1 MKNKN
6 GTDDVPGDVV
16 RSRNPEPTANYLL
29 LFISASIGQHWTS
42 FGLRIDSIIQWW
54 CWCWWWL
61 NDAMVMVSIFC
72 SWYSLYFVLVMS
84 HDDDSQIC
92 VLWRVNGTHPSETY
106 VRHWQV
112 LRLMASKPMWPAAS
126 FQDRSLSLHMWSLN
140 HIWSLNK
147 KNASNQVTYS
157 LSYTWI
163 SCSMVQSKW
172 TVGKFLKLSCGRNL
186 HERSNK
192 NRDLWLLWIPTLYL
206 STLMSAFI
214 VFSTTDSTYTS
225 QLFYVLLLWILVY
238 N

>member
-1 MKNKN
+1 MKNTW
-6 GTDDVPGDVV
+6 TDYVPGDVV

-29 LFISASIGQHWTS
+29 LLIIGQHWTS
-42 FGLRIDSIIQWW
+42 FGLRIDVIIQWR
-54 CWCWWWL
+54 CWCGWWL

-92 VLWRVNGTHPSETY
+92 VLWQVNGTHPSETY

-147 KNASNQVTYS
+147 KMHPTKLLLRYLTHGLAAVWCSQRELLASSSN
-157 LSYTWI
+157 
-163 SCSMVQSKW
+163 
-172 TVGKFLKLSCGRNL
+172 FLKGGGRNL

-192 NRDLWLLWIPTLYL
+192 NRDLWLLWIPKLYL

-225 QLFYVLLLWILVY
+225 QLFYVLLL
-238 N
+238 